1 MGAET
6 NSTVT
11 ANPWTAAQDVPQ
23 LEFNVDWSS
32 LPVYADLDQSLLSLS
47 NPHDMSSVQAIPSSI
62 NHSISSL
69 SPISALAPQSRSGP
83 LISQTSSYSTSQSP
97 LPIPLFSQASSGSSS
112 QTPLSSGGASQVDDG
127 RLSASRS
134 FSSPFQPARK
144 DRKR

>member
-6 NSTVT
+6 DSAAT
-11 ANPWTAAQDVPQ
+11 ANPWMAAQDVPQ

-32 LPVYADLDQSLLSLS
+32 LPVYADLDQCLLSLS

-69 SPISALAPQSRSGP
+69 SPISALPSQPRSGTFIPPP
-83 LISQTSSYSTSQSP
+83 LAYGTSQSS
-97 LPIPLFSQASSGSSS
+97 LPTPLFSHTSSGSSS
-112 QTPLSSGGASQVDDG
+112 QTPLSSTGASQADD
-127 RLSASRS
+127 RWLSASRS

-144 DRKR
+144 